1 MSQPK
6 HGWEGW
12 LLVLGVLLLML
23 AGLWAEQLPDLLVAL
38 LRCLGLERGWGTTYT
53 P

>member
-12 LLVLGVLLLML
+12 LLVLGVLLML
-23 AGLWAEQLPDLLVAL
+23 AGAGLIARRRRSAHSGPAL
-38 LRCLGLERGWGTTYT
+38 
-53 P
+53 